1 MEENM
6 NQAILMSQSPM
17 NQAIPMNQSP
27 TLGEL
32 FGAMAKAQGMM
43 SGAKKGAEN
52 PFFKSKYADLHQVW
66 EAVREPLSKN
76 GLSVIQTTGEHN
88 GQIFVY
94 TTIGHSSGEWMR
106 SETPVKLMKQDPQAM
121 GSAITYARRYALAA
135 ICGIAQMDDDAESA
149 MSRDQVNPDPI
160 NQLKVKNAVGFF
172 KKQIDADV
180 IEETHQSVK
189 NTFRSLTNDEKLA
202 VADQLGDKSPGSNK
216 LYKNLLKEYVSYKP
230 EEGL

>member
-1 MEENM
+1 MEENV
-6 NQAILMSQSPM
+6 NQILNMTPL
-17 NQAIPMNQSP
+17 NQSP
-27 TLGEL
+27 TLGKL
-32 FGAMAKAQGMM
+32 FEAMAKAQGMM

-66 EAVREPLSKN
+66 EAVREPLSSN
-76 GLSVIQTTGEHN
+76 NLSVIQTTGEAN

-149 MSRDQVNPDPI
+149 MQRADHKPTAENVKVPQKVIKEFVEQATACIESADSHGLK
-160 NQLKVKNAVGFF
+160 QLFSEFGADEKVVLWNKFNS
-172 KKQIDADV
+172 Q
-180 IEETHQSVK
+180 Q
-189 NTFRSLTNDEKLA
+189 RSLM
-202 VADQLGDKSPGSNK
+202 
-216 LYKNLLKEYVSYKP
+216 KELMA
-230 EEGL
+230 E